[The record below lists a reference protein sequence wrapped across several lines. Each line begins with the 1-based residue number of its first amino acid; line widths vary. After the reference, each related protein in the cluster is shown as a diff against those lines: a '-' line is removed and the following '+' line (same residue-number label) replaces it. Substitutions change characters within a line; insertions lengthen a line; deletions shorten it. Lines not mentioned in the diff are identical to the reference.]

1 VENSRTKTFRRSPL
15 DESVGRHDVRVEVVA
30 GIDAGKSATLG
41 SRGIVG
47 RAETAEMRLGDPT
60 VSQFHVELVGTAN
73 GIRVRDLGSH
83 NNVFLRDAMVRDAV
97 VASGAELHLG
107 ETTIR
112 VEITAAREVE
122 RSKATSF
129 GELVG
134 VAPVMREMF
143 AVLER
148 VSRTDLAL
156 LVEGDAGVGKETVA
170 RAVVAASP
178 KPTPI
183 HVVDCGA
190 LPRHLAEGAL
200 VGDEGALATASGAAL
215 LLEEISHL
223 APEVQSALAHAL
235 AGDEKNRPRL
245 LTTSRVD
252 LRRLVNNGE
261 LREDLYYALA
271 QARVR
276 VPSLAERRDDIRP
289 MVQHFLAQIPWDV
302 TAARAIDPE
311 ALDSIAVQTFPG
323 NVRELRALVGRVAR
337 IAEDT
342 TITLADLDF
351 ARLLTS
357 ERVQTGDA
365 PESDADAP
373 LEAFKE
379 AKRSVVDEFERT
391 YLTKLLARS
400 GTNITRAAALAG
412 VERQSL
418 RSLLKR
424 HGLRVDDR
432 D

>member
-1 VENSRTKTFRRSPL
+1 MTDSRTQTFRRLDL
-15 DESVGRHDVRVEVVA
+15 DENVGRHDVRVEITTGA
-30 GIDAGKSATLG
+30 DAGKSATLG
-41 SRGIVG
+41 ARGIVG
-47 RAETAEMRLGDPT
+47 RAETAEMRLADPT
-60 VSQFHVELVGTAN
+60 VSQFHVELAGTAN

-83 NNVFLRDAMVRDAV
+83 NGVFVRDVLVRDAIV
-97 VASGAELHLG
+97 PSGAEIHLG

-112 VEITAAREVE
+112 VEVTAAREVE

-143 AVLER
+143 AILER

-170 RAVVAASP
+170 RAVVAASQ
-178 KPTPI
+178 KPAPI
-183 HVVDCGA
+183 DVLDCSA
-190 LPRHLAEGAL
+190 LPRHLAESAL
-200 VGDEGALATASGAAL
+200 TTAIASSAVL
-215 LLEEISHL
+215 LLEEVSHL
-223 APEVQSALAHAL
+223 APEVQSVLAHGL
-235 AGDEKNRPRL
+235 ASDDKRRPRL

-252 LRRLVNNGE
+252 LRRLVNNGA

-276 VPSLAERRDDIRP
+276 VPPLAERREDIRP

-302 TAARAIDPE
+302 TAARAIDPA
-311 ALDSIAVQTFPG
+311 ALDSIAAQSFPG

-337 IAEDT
+337 IAEGT
-342 TITLADLDF
+342 TISLADLDF

-357 ERVQTGDA
+357 ERAQTDA
-365 PESDADAP
+365 DANDDAP
-373 LEAFKE
+373 LESFKE

-391 YLTKLLARS
+391 YLTKLLARA

-418 RSLLKR
+418 RSLIKR
-424 HGLRVDDR
+424 HGLRGDDP